1 MYAPVEAADD
11 DDNMDMFGGGGSD
24 DDSKP
29 KPAKKAK
36 VEQATVAGAGKQNF
50 TQQCVSALLGPLTCP
65 GFVGTG
71 GARVRHQESRQYG
84 SPGPFQTGVVLEA
97 AEDPVL
103 AAACPAPTEL
113 KGALLARERHTP
125 PTLTMAPLSSL

>member
-36 VEQATVAGAGKQNF
+36 VEQATSAGAGKQ
-50 TQQCVSALLGPLTCP
+50 TTHS
-65 GFVGTG
+65 
-71 GARVRHQESRQYG
+71 RVYQRCWVR
-84 SPGPFQTGVVLEA
+84 
-97 AEDPVL
+97 
-103 AAACPAPTEL
+103 
-113 KGALLARERHTP
+113 
-125 PTLTMAPLSSL
+125 